1 MSHNT
6 VWCSVATSIWP
17 ESQANATVGSN
28 WKQLCL
34 LYLPLFVSS
43 EIVCLDLQRYHSK
56 NFPYLALR
64 DYTGAANGRYHLISS
79 LFIGDDSE
87 MGGAESVFFLN
98 KISKGAAVTR
108 VSLKGLCSIIVN
120 V

>member
-1 MSHNT
+1 MPQLA
-6 VWCSVATSIWP
+6 ATGNNYVYCIFRFSFL
-17 ESQANATVGSN
+17 A
-28 WKQLCL
+28 K
-34 LYLPLFVSS
+34 F
-43 EIVCLDLQRYHSK
+43 CLDLQRYHSK